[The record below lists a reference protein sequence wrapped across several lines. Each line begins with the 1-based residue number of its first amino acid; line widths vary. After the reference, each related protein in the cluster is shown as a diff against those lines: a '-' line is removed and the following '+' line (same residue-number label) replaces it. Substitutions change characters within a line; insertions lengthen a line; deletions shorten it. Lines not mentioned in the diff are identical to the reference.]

1 MVHIDGRIGSMSYNI
16 IRESEL
22 LIEGVEFILGKYPY
36 YNRNTLIDEYSGN
49 PYSVQMILESI
60 KGICGIKT
68 FAPIILFDAIIGN
81 SDRHHSNWGFISK
94 SGFFKINNSSI
105 SGYQIRL
112 SPLYDNGSS
121 LCSYINEE
129 DIDKIL
135 KDKMRYKAIIDS
147 KSKSAIGWKD
157 KRPIRHLE
165 LIENIKNNYYKE
177 TINIIEKMEKMIEE
191 KTIKEILENFNN
203 QIISKNMKELLL
215 KFLID
220 RKNKIIKIYSDSEG

>member
-94 SGFFKINNSSI
+94 SGFFKIF
-105 SGYQIRL
+105 
-112 SPLYDNGSS
+112 D
-121 LCSYINEE
+121 
-129 DIDKIL
+129 
-135 KDKMRYKAIIDS
+135 
-147 KSKSAIGWKD
+147 
-157 KRPIRHLE
+157 
-165 LIENIKNNYYKE
+165 
-177 TINIIEKMEKMIEE
+177 
-191 KTIKEILENFNN
+191 
-203 QIISKNMKELLL
+203 
-215 KFLID
+215 
-220 RKNKIIKIYSDSEG
+220 